1 MKDKSV
7 IEMASELLKKYNNS
21 LAKLAEKQTASSF
34 TSIKGIAGD
43 KAASLLAVF
52 EIARRVLSS
61 EKNILN
67 KKLTEPKLV
76 ADFFIPLLKDE
87 VVEKF
92 IVVCLNSANKI
103 TKYEIIS
110 SGILDGT
117 VIHAREVFKAAI
129 ENNARSIILVHN
141 HPSENTEPSKDDIA
155 TTRKLSEAGR
165 VMDIPVIDH
174 LIIGGNAY
182 TSFKEMKLL

>member
-1 MKDKSV
+1 MARNLLDK
-7 IEMASELLKKYNNS
+7 YGT
-21 LAKLAEKQTASSF
+21 LANLAEKTAISF
-34 TSIKGIAGD
+34 TTIKGIKGD
-43 KAASLLAVF
+43 KAASLMAVF
-52 EIARRVLSS
+52 EIARRVLSRQ
-61 EKNILN
+61 KTILN

-87 VVEKF
+87 IVEKF

-103 TKYEIIS
+103 TKYEVIS

-117 VIHAREVFKAAI
+117 VIHAREVFRAAI

-155 TTRKLSEAGR
+155 TTKKLMEAGR

-174 LIIGGNAY
+174 LIIGGTDY
-182 TSFKEMKLL
+182 KSFKEMKLM